1 MSYEFIERLIKNDF
15 ADWNQPDE
23 EINHL
28 LIPVLDEETFTFD
41 RSETNKLECVNK

>member
-41 RSETNKLECVNK
+41 GSKTKTN